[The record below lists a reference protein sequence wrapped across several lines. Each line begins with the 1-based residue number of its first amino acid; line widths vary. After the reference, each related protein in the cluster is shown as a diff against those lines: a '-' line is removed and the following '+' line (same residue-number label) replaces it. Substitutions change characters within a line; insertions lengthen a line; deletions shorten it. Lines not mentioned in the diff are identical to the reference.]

1 MNPGERVGAL
11 GRHIASDPLT
21 AESIEAACRE
31 RLAGLKTPRTI
42 VIQTEPLPARRPES
56 AEVLAGRLLQS
67 RKLNAARLMASRPR

>member
-42 VIQTEPLPARRPES
+42 VIQTEPLPRRPTGK
-56 AEVLAGRLLQS
+56 VQKFLLVDCFS
-67 RKLNAARLMASRPR
+67 RAS

>member
-21 AESIEAACRE
+21 AERIEAAACRE

-42 VIQTEPLPARRPES
+42 VIQTEPSLHAPTGK
-56 AEVLAGRLLQS
+56 VQKFLLVDCFS
-67 RKLNAARLMASRPR
+67 RAS

>member
-11 GRHIASDPLT
+11 VVTSPDASDPMT

-42 VIQTEPLPARRPES
+42 VIQTEPLPRRPTGK
-56 AEVLAGRLLQS
+56 VQKFLLVDCFS
-67 RKLNAARLMASRPR
+67 RAS